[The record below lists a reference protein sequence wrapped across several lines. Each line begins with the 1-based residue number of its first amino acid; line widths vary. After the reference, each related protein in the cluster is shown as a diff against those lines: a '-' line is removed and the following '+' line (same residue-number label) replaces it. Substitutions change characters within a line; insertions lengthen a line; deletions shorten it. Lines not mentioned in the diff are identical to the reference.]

1 MTTWLQTN
9 LTLIFS
15 VTALLLA
22 IFLFFSIAAFLKVRT
37 FGAML
42 KSLLSGKKG
51 ADLEEVILKQAKEIK
66 DLDKEIHELYEISN
80 KINQLAHRGLHK
92 VGVVRFNPFKDIGG
106 DQSFAISLLDGK
118 NCGLILS
125 SLHTREGTRIYTKP
139 IIQGESAKYP
149 LTEEEK
155 QAIKIASPMKMNKL

>member
-1 MTTWLQTN
+1 M
-9 LTLIFS
+9 
-15 VTALLLA
+15 LA
-22 IFLFFSIAAFLKVRT
+22 CFLFFSVAAFLQTRT
-37 FGAML
+37 FHKKLQSFLA
-42 KSLLSGKKG
+42 GKKG
-51 ADLEEVILKQAKEIK
+51 ADLEEIILKQAQELKNM
-66 DLDKEIHELYEISN
+66 DKEIHELYEISN
-80 KINQLAHRGLHK
+80 KINQLANRSLHK

-125 SLHTREGTRIYTKP
+125 SLHTREGTRVYTKP

-155 QAIKIASPMKMNKL
+155 QAIKIASPLKMNKL